1 MAAIR
6 LNDTDEMIISKLREG
21 RNLPSNIAAEI
32 DVTRQ
37 YVSERM
43 GRLREH
49 GIVRNIGNGVYE
61 LTEEGAALR
70 DREYLKSF
78 GKYADSNIGETI
90 EKVHEELGDGF
101 EERERDL
108 FGQ

>member
-6 LNDTDEMIISKLREG
+6 LNDTDEKIIEKLREG
-21 RNLPSNIAAEI
+21 RNLPSNIAAEM

-37 YVSERM
+37 YVSDRM
-43 GRLREH
+43 SRLREH

-61 LTEEGAALR
+61 LTEEGSASRER
-70 DREYLKSF
+70 DYLKSF
-78 GKYADSNIGETI
+78 GKYADTNIGETV
-90 EKVHEELGDGF
+90 EQVHEELGEGF